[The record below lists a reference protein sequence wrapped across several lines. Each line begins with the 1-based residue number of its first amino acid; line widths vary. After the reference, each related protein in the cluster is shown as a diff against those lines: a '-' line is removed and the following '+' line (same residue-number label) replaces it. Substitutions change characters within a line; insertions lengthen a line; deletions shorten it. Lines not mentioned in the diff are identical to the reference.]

1 MKKTLLSA
9 LLSLLCVLFLIT
21 ACDSPAGV
29 IPKETTT
36 AETPAGSDISP
47 DETTA
52 ENEIPPSETTDADS
66 STIITTTE
74 PYETVDPDLL
84 YEIRSG
90 SFADEAW
97 LKRTLPNIMDISVE
111 YRISEKEFEPFFYK
125 SSDDYKTLSEWIE
138 LLGKPHGF
146 TNRSGNLDFVWIT
159 QEGTFIPGAI
169 DFMTTSVPEGI
180 TLEERLLHFS
190 KIYIYLPRPAPESRD
205 PSVTTAK
212 PETTREKAPETT
224 AEPYVETTTLA
235 P

>member
-1 MKKTLLSA
+1 MKKLLISI
-9 LLSLLCVLFLIT
+9 LLSLLSLLFIFVSCTSQGGGL
-21 ACDSPAGV
+21 PQG
-29 IPKETTT
+29 TT
-36 AETPAGSDISP
+36 AGEVPAGSEIAP

-84 YEIRSG
+84 YEIRNSP
-90 SFADEAW
+90 FADEAW
-97 LKRTLPNIMDISVE
+97 LKRALPNIMDISVE

-205 PSVTTAK
+205 PSVTTAT
-212 PETTREKAPETT
+212 PETTTAAP
-224 AEPYVETTTLA
+224 
-235 P
+235 